1 MRALLRIGVAA
12 FALLIAA
19 ACSSSGSGS
28 SSNSSSPS
36 ASSKASASSSPSKS
50 AATSSATITI
60 KNFKFG
66 APLTVK
72 PGTKVKVVNNDSA
85 PHNVTS
91 TTGAFKSAT
100 ITSSQTSS
108 FTAPTKPGKYPF
120 TCTVHPFMHGSLTV
134 SG

>member
-36 ASSKASASSSPSKS
+36 NSAAASSSASPSQG
-50 AATSSATITI
+50 AAVSSATISI

-91 TTGAFKSAT
+91 TSGAFKSAT
-100 ITSSQTSS
+100 ISPGQTSS
-108 FTAPTKPGKYPF
+108 FTAPSKPGKYPF